1 LIVLSRSK
9 DEYPP
14 QVAEEMSREHKNQQ
28 ERLAKLSST
37 GNLFI
42 VPNSGHCIQLDA
54 PDAVIRAVQTII
66 KKNRKLVLDENL

>member
-1 LIVLSRSK
+1 
-9 DEYPP
+9 
-14 QVAEEMSREHKNQQ
+14 
-28 ERLAKLSST
+28 LSST

-66 KKNRKLVLDENL
+66 KKNRKLAMP